1 MIHLLISTCS
11 AELQLQAGPE
21 IAPFGKCGNP
31 THLAMPGQ
39 IGIQDS
45 LAAFSGAGGFWVIRG
60 LGTIRTPRCLSSR
73 SVAVGIVR
81 APLPCPYGFR
91 RSSILSCKA
100 ALSAALVCR
109 RIGRLLCSEC
119 AITTGRTRLRHG
131 EAVGRW
137 ICDVSSGRPR
147 PRTQTTTQGTR

>member
-31 THLAMPGQ
+31 THLAMLGQ

-45 LAAFSGAGGFWVIRG
+45 LAAFSGAGGFWVIRDW
-60 LGTIRTPRCLSSR
+60 GTIRTPRCLSSR

-81 APLPCPYGFR
+81 APFRVHTASSEVVSYHAKPPLP
-91 RSSILSCKA
+91 
-100 ALSAALVCR
+100 AALVCR